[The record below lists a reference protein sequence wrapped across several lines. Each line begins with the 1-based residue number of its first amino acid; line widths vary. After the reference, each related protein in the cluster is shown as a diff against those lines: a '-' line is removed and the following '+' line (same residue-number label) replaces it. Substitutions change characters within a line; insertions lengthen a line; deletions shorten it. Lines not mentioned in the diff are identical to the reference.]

1 LREELERMWK
11 VKVTVVPV
19 VIGTLGAVTPK
30 LGERLQQIPGTTSEI
45 SVQKSAIL
53 GTAKILRRTL
63 TLPGLCIIMIV
74 EWSRADLGLT
84 YVLLYRHEQFDPG
97 NQHPS
102 FKNRVDLRDRQMK
115 DGDVSVILKNV
126 TVNDTGTYEC
136 RVFQRGT
143 NRRSR
148 ANMEANLDSD
158 PITEF
163 SVSVIRGEAASWL
176 LMFVSKDVEQLICQP
191 NENLPVIANNFN
203 CNVKMDLKKKNKTL
217 CSRIC
222 EIDPRNESLFC
233 VMFNQQADKI
243 REDAAC

>member
-1 LREELERMWK
+1 SAEEFNRSIARGIVAAL
-11 VKVTVVPV
+11 
-19 VIGTLGAVTPK
+19 IN
-30 LGERLQQIPGTTSEI
+30 TSVGINICE
-45 SVQKSAIL
+45 QL
-53 GTAKILRRTL
+53 
-63 TLPGLCIIMIV
+63 
-74 EWSRADLGLT
+74 ADLGLK
-84 YVLLYRHEQFDPG
+84 YVLLYRDEQFDPG

-102 FKNRVDLRDRQMK
+102 FKNRVDLQDRQMK
-115 DGDVSVILKNV
+115 DGDVSLILKNV
-126 TVNDTGTYEC
+126 TAADAGTYEC
-136 RVFQRGT
+136 RVIQRGT
-143 NRRSR
+143 NCRKR
-148 ANMEANLDSD
+148 ANLKTD
-158 PITEF
+158 PISIINLRF